1 MGAPVGPA
9 PIVARHSKLT
19 MGRSGARWLAVVGFT
34 CLTAGGCHYGSSVGA
49 TAAESSYGGAV
60 TLRVVNRSWLDVT
73 VYLQQGTHRDR
84 VGTATAASTTE
95 FHVPLRRIAEG
106 ADYRLSGDPIG
117 SRQSI
122 RSEPLRAQDGDVVTW
137 TLEDNLARSFIEV
150 R

>member
-1 MGAPVGPA
+1 MGSAG
-9 PIVARHSKLT
+9 T
-19 MGRSGARWLAVVGFT
+19 RWLAVVGLT
-34 CLTAGGCHYGSSVGA
+34 CLTAGACHHGSGVGA
-49 TAAESSYGGAV
+49 AAAESTDGGAV

-117 SRQSI
+117 SRQSV